1 MFGIGLPELIVIAII
16 ALLVVG
22 PKKLP
27 DLAKTL
33 GKGFSEFKKATEGA
47 TEDLKGA
54 LKDDEKPKTGDGRND
69 SFLPDL
75 AKTLGKGFSEF
86 KKATEG
92 ITDDLKGALKDDEKP
107 KNDDGWNDSLL
118 MKKPDT
124 EETKT
129 DLSDKI
135 PPKQ

>member
-1 MFGIGLPELIVIAII
+1 MFGIGLPELLVIAVI

-33 GKGFSEFKKATEGA
+33 GKGFSEFKKATEGI
-47 TEDLKGA
+47 TEDFKEA
-54 LKDDEKPKTGDGRND
+54 LKE
-69 SFLPDL
+69 
-75 AKTLGKGFSEF
+75 
-86 KKATEG
+86 
-92 ITDDLKGALKDDEKP
+92 DEKP
-107 KNDDGWNDSLL
+107 KNDNGWKDSLL

-124 EETKT
+124 GEAKT

>member
-1 MFGIGLPELIVIAII
+1 MFGIGLPELLVIAII
-16 ALLVVG
+16 ALLVFG

-33 GKGFSEFKKATEGA
+33 GKGLSEFKKATEGA
-47 TEDLKGA
+47 TEDIKGA
-54 LKDDEKPKTGDGRND
+54 LKEDENPKTGDGGNN
-69 SFLPDL
+69 SFLPEL

-92 ITDDLKGALKDDEKP
+92 ITEDFKEALKDDEKP
-107 KNDDGWNDSLL
+107 KTDDSRNDSLL

-129 DLSDKI
+129 DSSDKI
-135 PPKQ
+135 FPKQ